1 MMMQRR
7 QEDGSFPPCSSA
19 EKDMMMASNVAYTG
33 PEGMPEVLPVFPL
46 GGALLLPRGQMP
58 LNIFE
63 PRYMAMIDHA
73 LSRHRLIG
81 MIQPNPDTDDAG
93 SLYQVGCAGR
103 ITQIAET
110 GDGRYILTLTGIAR
124 FRRLEEKNAG
134 TPFLQHSVDWSP
146 FASDYLPRFGEEAV
160 DRPSVMQALKDFSKA
175 NDVPVDWSSVK
186 DAPNEAL
193 VNALSMMCPYGVRE
207 KQALLEAADLKARGE
222 MLVAITE
229 MELVKAAGGGDTPLQ

>member
-1 MMMQRR
+1 
-7 QEDGSFPPCSSA
+7 
-19 EKDMMMASNVAYTG
+19 MASNVAYAS
-33 PEGMPEVLPVFPL
+33 PDEMPETIPVFPL
-46 GGALLLPRGQMP
+46 PGALLLPRGQMP

-73 LSRHRLIG
+73 LKTDRLIG
-81 MIQPNPDTDDAG
+81 MIQPNPDKGDIG
-93 SLYQVGCAGR
+93 PLFPVGCAGR
-103 ITQIAET
+103 ITQLSET

-124 FRRLEEKNAG
+124 FRIKEDVSAEA
-134 TPFLQHSVDWSP
+134 PFLHFRVDWRP
-146 FASDYLPRFGEEAV
+146 FADDYTARHGEDEV
-160 DRPSVMQALKDFSKA
+160 DRPSVMKALKDFSEA
-175 NDVPVDWSSVK
+175 NNVPVDWDSVK

-229 MELVKAAGGGDTPLQ
+229 MELAKAAGGGDTPLQ